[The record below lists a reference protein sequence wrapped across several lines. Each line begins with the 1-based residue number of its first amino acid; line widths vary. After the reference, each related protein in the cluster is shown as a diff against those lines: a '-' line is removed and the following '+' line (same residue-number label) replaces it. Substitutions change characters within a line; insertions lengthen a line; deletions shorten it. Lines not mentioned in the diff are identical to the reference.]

1 MAAQP
6 RKADPAVVEAKLAKL
21 TPKLAELEAQ
31 LEATTDSRKR
41 QKLISKI
48 VTVEEKIKQVKTG
61 ERMTR
66 QQKRDLI
73 AYSFIAPN
81 FIGFAVFTLGPVIF
95 AFVLAF
101 LKWDGN
107 SPIEFAAL
115 DNFMAMIGNTR
126 FIAAFKNTI
135 VYCIAT
141 VPLTLVAAIGLAVA
155 LNQNIK
161 GRNFF
166 RTVSFFPYVASL
178 VAVAAVWNMLFSPA
192 KSGPV
197 NMLLYKVF
205 HVAAKDLPK
214 WAASPDWV
222 MFTIVLFS
230 VWKNM
235 GYYMVIYLAGLQGI
249 NAELYEAASLDG
261 AGAWQKFRYITIILT
276 INCFKVYDIVYM
288 LAGGSNGVINESA
301 IVLVYHIYEEA
312 FRNWNLGYASAVA
325 MVLFLLVL
333 VVTIIQFRGEKKYA
347 N

>member
-166 RTVSFFPYVASL
+166 PYRQFLPIRCILSSGSGSMEYAVFPCKERSGQY
-178 VAVAAVWNMLFSPA
+178 AAVQSIPC
-192 KSGPV
+192 SG
-197 NMLLYKVF
+197 
-205 HVAAKDLPK
+205 
-214 WAASPDWV
+214 
-222 MFTIVLFS
+222 
-230 VWKNM
+230 
-235 GYYMVIYLAGLQGI
+235 
-249 NAELYEAASLDG
+249 
-261 AGAWQKFRYITIILT
+261 
-276 INCFKVYDIVYM
+276 
-288 LAGGSNGVINESA
+288 
-301 IVLVYHIYEEA
+301 
-312 FRNWNLGYASAVA
+312 
-325 MVLFLLVL
+325 
-333 VVTIIQFRGEKKYA
+333 
-347 N
+347 